1 MISVGVAGIAGRMG
15 GRIAQ
20 LVCEAD
26 DMEFVGGWERTG
38 HGAVGKPLKQFVP
51 SAGDDLVVSDNPS
64 EVIQRAKVI
73 IDFTAP
79 EATVEHCK
87 LCASQGV
94 PIVIGTTGLSAE
106 QINTIRSCGSSIPIV
121 MSPNMSV
128 GVNVLFKLVEYA
140 TKLLGPDFDAEII
153 EAHHRFKKDAPSG
166 TAIKLGQVIA
176 QARSLEWEKVA
187 NFARHGIIGERKK
200 EEIGIQTV
208 RAGDIVGEHTIIF
221 CSLGE
226 RIEITHRA
234 HSRDNFA
241 RGALRAAR
249 WVVNQRPGVYDM
261 HDVLGLR

>member
-1 MISVGVAGIAGRMG
+1 MISVAVAGIAGRMG
-15 GRIAQ
+15 SRIAQ

-26 DMEFVGGWERTG
+26 DMELIGGWERAG
-38 HGAVGKPLKQFVP
+38 HGAVGKPVRQFVP
-51 SAGDDLVVSDNPS
+51 SANDGLTVSDKPS
-64 EVIQRAKVI
+64 DVIKQAQVV

-87 LCASQGV
+87 LCASKGV
-94 PIVIGTTGLSAE
+94 SMVIGTTGLTAE
-106 QINTIRSCGSSIPIV
+106 QTQTIRSHGSTIPIV

-140 TKLLGPDFDAEII
+140 TKLLGSEFDAEIV

-221 CSLGE
+221 GSLGE

-249 WVVNQRPGVYDM
+249 WILNQRPGVYDM